1 MFKGRIVKTI
11 IKKILNMRLQNFLFC
26 LLLISGAFT
35 ACHSSAQQSTNLSIN
50 DFEKGVKKT
59 NVQVLDVRTA
69 GEYETGHLKNAVL
82 ADWTNQ
88 GEFVKKVQTL
98 DKSKPVYTYCW
109 VGGRSAAA
117 AKWLTTKG
125 YKVYNMDGGI
135 AAWKKA
141 GKPIE

>member
-1 MFKGRIVKTI
+1 
-11 IKKILNMRLQNFLFC
+11 MRLQKLF
-26 LLLISGAFT
+26 LLIFLMGGTLS
-35 ACHSSAQQSTNLSIN
+35 ACNSIAQISPNLSIN

-82 ADWTNQ
+82 ADWTKPE
-88 GEFVKKVQTL
+88 EFEKKALTL
-98 DKSKPVYTYCW
+98 DISKPVYIYCL

-141 GKPIE
+141 GKPAE

>member
-1 MFKGRIVKTI
+1 MRIQKF
-11 IKKILNMRLQNFLFC
+11 FLLVLFIGGT
-26 LLLISGAFT
+26 LA
-35 ACHSSAQQSTNLSIN
+35 ACNGIAQQSPNLSIN
-50 DFEKGVKKT
+50 DFEKGVKKP
-59 NVQVLDVRTA
+59 NVQVLDVRTV

-82 ADWTNQ
+82 ADWNNQ
-88 GEFVKKVQTL
+88 EEFKKKEQTL
-98 DKSKPVYTYCW
+98 DKSKPVYTYCL

-141 GKPIE
+141 GKPVE